1 MILMT
6 SEQRQQ
12 MLENGKP
19 ENFGKDHMPVIKLF
33 LPGTACTWL
42 LTELNPEEPTI
53 AFGLCDL
60 GMGFPELGYV
70 DLDELN
76 SIRVRNLFR
85 VERDLQFKAKHLI
98 SVYAEAARRESAITE
113 DSTILNRCLTPD

>member
-12 MLENGKP
+12 MLENGNP

-85 VERDLQFKAKHLI
+85 VERDLQFKAKHPI
-98 SVYAEAARRESAITE
+98 SVYAKAARRESAITE
-113 DSTILNRCLTPD
+113 DNAILNRCLTPD

>member
-19 ENFGKDHMPVIKLF
+19 ENFGKDHIPVIKLF

-85 VERDLQFKAKHLI
+85 VERDLQFKSKHPI
-98 SVYAEAARRESAITE
+98 SVYAKAARRESAITE
-113 DSTILNRCLTPD
+113 DSAILNRCLTPD